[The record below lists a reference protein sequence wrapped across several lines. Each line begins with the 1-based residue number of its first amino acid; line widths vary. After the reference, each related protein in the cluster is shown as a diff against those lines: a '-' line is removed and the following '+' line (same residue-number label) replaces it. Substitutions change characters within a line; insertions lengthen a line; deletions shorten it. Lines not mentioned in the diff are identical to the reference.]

1 MVSLNNQQGRLGG
14 GMSFDDRF
22 TNVNDEIAGEN
33 IPLIATTEQPYRVI
47 RTTAF
52 IVLHIILVIAFEAA
66 IVLLPYLCYD
76 RKIESICGNH
86 SPYNI
91 ALYIHA
97 AAYLV
102 TAMFDRIYFYYQDRS
117 RQNGYLDFDRQTRNL
132 KRIPLIV
139 ISGGNAILVAM
150 IKLLEDYLSSST
162 GFPQPWHCLALLTS
176 IEVLIT
182 LIVLIWYL
190 VRTVKFNRKRARP
203 DAIHDDLLST
213 FFTPETAANEIGF
226 RDDSYRENVLE
237 KQSDLIRYFRER
249 HDYLS
254 NLVLKMKRQI
264 DQHNNQR
271 ARPV

>member
-1 MVSLNNQQGRLGG
+1 MWKSFTVQYCFVYTCCSLFSHCNLWSVKNLLIFIRKRSILSFFFFFVS
-14 GMSFDDRF
+14 
-22 TNVNDEIAGEN
+22 
-33 IPLIATTEQPYRVI
+33 
-47 RTTAF
+47 
-52 IVLHIILVIAFEAA
+52 
-66 IVLLPYLCYD
+66 
-76 RKIESICGNH
+76 
-86 SPYNI
+86 
-91 ALYIHA
+91 
-97 AAYLV
+97 
-102 TAMFDRIYFYYQDRS
+102 RIYFYYQDRS

-139 ISGGNAILVAM
+139 ISGGNHIYFIENFVLNWFFNKGNAILVAM

-190 VRTVKFNRKRARP
+190 GKTWFHWLFRWIFRLFDVVRTVKFNRKRARP

-237 KQSDLIRYFRER
+237 KQGDLIRYFRER

-254 NLVLKMKRQI
+254 NLVLQMKQQI
-264 DQHNNQR
+264 DQHNNRR